1 MQFAI
6 ITPFGD
12 LKIHLQDLI
21 IISPLAPSN
30 FFIEFFFF
38 MRLGTWRTFGMV
50 FSLPFDNKMDTFI
63 CP

>member
-12 LKIHLQDLI
+12 LKIRLQDLI

-30 FFIEFFFF
+30 SFI
-38 MRLGTWRTFGMV
+38 
-50 FSLPFDNKMDTFI
+50 KK
-63 CP
+63 

>member
-1 MQFAI
+1 MQFVI

-30 FFIEFFFF
+30 YFIKINKL
-38 MRLGTWRTFGMV
+38 MRLGTWSTFGMV
-50 FSLPFDNKMDTFI
+50 FS
-63 CP
+63 